1 MRKDV
6 RFGLTIG
13 GILALVLV
21 VWLALTDRTLQKP
34 NSEIA
39 VEPSPA
45 TQPTDD
51 ASATPAPAA
60 AAPLVTT
67 ELPSTTQPAPA
78 AAAAAPAPMSDW
90 DRALSTGVVPQSAP
104 ATQPIA
110 ALEAMDSGSNSLPAS
125 LSESP
130 ATQPA
135 AMSAASPVTAA
146 LRTHKI
152 EQGESF
158 YTVAQSVYGDSSL
171 YTRLEDANPNIDPKH
186 LKIGMVIN
194 VPDASGA
201 VAASAESSAPAAISA
216 ETAQTSVG
224 TESARTYKV
233 QPSDTLVRIARKLYG
248 SSAAWQKIY
257 DANRSVIGGNPA
269 RLKVGMVLQ
278 LPQSPTVAS
287 AH

>member
-34 NSEIA
+34 NSEVA

-51 ASATPAPAA
+51 SSATPTLAPS
-60 AAPLVTT
+60 APLVTT
-67 ELPSTTQPAPA
+67 ELPSATQPAPA
-78 AAAAAPAPMSDW
+78 AAAAAPAAMSDW
-90 DRALSTGVVPQSAP
+90 DRALSTGLAPQSAP

-125 LSESP
+125 LSDSP
-130 ATQPA
+130 ATQPS
-135 AMSAASPVTAA
+135 AMSAASPVAA
-146 LRTHKI
+146 TPRTHKI

-158 YTVAQSVYGDSSL
+158 YTIAQSVYGDSSL
-171 YTRLEDANPNIDPKH
+171 YTRLEDANPNIDAKH

-194 VPDASGA
+194 VPDASGT
-201 VAASAESSAPAAISA
+201 VAASAESSAPSAISA
-216 ETAQTSVG
+216 ETASSTD
-224 TESARTYKV
+224 SARTYKV
-233 QPSDTLVRIARKLYG
+233 QPSDTLIRIARKLYG
-248 SSAAWQKIY
+248 SSAGWQKIY
-257 DANRSVIGGNPA
+257 DANRAVIGENPA